1 MPEPPVTR
9 TDVEALVE
17 ARRELGPDHE
27 RELVD
32 SFLERVERRIEQ
44 QAGEKRPAS
53 RPRVSPAIPITSLIV
68 GGVVSAEAIES
79 SASTAW
85 VAAPM
90 WVAIFLI
97 NLAYAR
103 RGE

>member
-1 MPEPPVTR
+1 M
-9 TDVEALVE
+9 DVEALVE
-17 ARRELGPDHE
+17 ARRELGPEHE

-44 QAGEKRPAS
+44 QAGERKPAS
-53 RPRVSPAIPITSLIV
+53 LHRVSPAIPITSLIV
-68 GGVVSAEAIES
+68 GGLLTSEAIENT
-79 SASTAW
+79 ATAW

-90 WVAIFLI
+90 WVFIFLI